1 MNELS
6 VRGLLTQENVKAKFQ
21 EILKD
26 RAAGFTAN
34 LAVMVSNSEAL
45 SKCEPM
51 SVISAAVISASL
63 DLPLDP
69 NLGFAAVV
77 PYGNKAQFQIMYKG
91 LNQLA
96 MRTGQYKTIG
106 VSEIYEGQLES
117 ENPLTGDYVFNFD
130 NKTSSKIIGFAAY
143 FRLLNG
149 FEKTVYWPVEKI
161 NAHGKKYSKSFNNIN
176 GRWKEDFEAM
186 SRKTVLKHLLS
197 KWGILSIEMQ
207 TAIIA
212 DQSVVRGGIDDQE
225 TSFEYVDNDKISP
238 EKIEPETHTDPFKA
252 EKPKSEKVYKT
263 EVEAKKDFEN
273 GLLSKDEYQDICFNI
288 AIK

>member
-21 EILKD
+21 EILRD

-117 ENPLTGDYVFNFD
+117 ENPLTGEYIFNFD

-149 FEKTVYWPVEKI
+149 FEKTVYWTIEKI
-161 NAHGKKYSKSFNNIN
+161 NSHGKKYSKSFNNTN
-176 GRWKEDFEAM
+176 GRWKEDFDAM
-186 SRKTVLKHLLS
+186 ARKTVLKNLLNTWAP
-197 KWGILSIEMQ
+197 KSIEMQ
-207 TAIIA
+207 KAIIA
-212 DQSVVRGGIDDQE
+212 DQAVVSGGIEDE
-225 TSFEYVDNDKISP
+225 SEFEYVDNDQNTVP
-238 EKIEPETHTDPFKA
+238 PTETPAPRTSYA
-252 EKPKSEKVYKT
+252 SEKEIDDDLFKGAIDKKT
-263 EVEAKKDFEN
+263 AEELKFNFAINNDGTAK
-273 GLLSKDEYQDICFNI
+273 
-288 AIK
+288 

>member
-21 EILKD
+21 EILRD

-117 ENPLTGDYVFNFD
+117 ENPLTGEYIFNFE
-130 NKTSSKIIGFAAY
+130 NKTSNKIIGFAAY

-149 FEKTVYWPVEKI
+149 FEKTVYWTIEKI
-161 NAHGKKYSKSFNNIN
+161 NSHGKKYSKSFNNTN
-176 GRWKEDFEAM
+176 GRWKEDFDAM
-186 SRKTVLKHLLS
+186 ARKTVLKHLLS

-207 TAIIA
+207 TAIKA
-212 DQSVVRGGIDDQE
+212 DQSIVKGGVDDQE
-225 TSFEYVDNDKISP
+225 TTFEYVDNDKQAIEMQEP
-238 EKIEPETHTDPFKA
+238 PKPREKYETPAQVKEDLLKGAIDKDTA
-252 EKPKSEKVYKT
+252 ET
-263 EVEAKKDFEN
+263 
-273 GLLSKDEYQDICFNI
+273 LLFNFAVQDG
-288 AIK
+288 K

>member
-51 SVISAAVISASL
+51 SIISAAVISASL

-69 NLGFAAVV
+69 NLGFAAIV
-77 PYGNKAQFQIMYKG
+77 PYGNRAQFQIMYKG

-106 VSEIYEGQLES
+106 VSEIYDGQLES
-117 ENPLTGDYVFNFD
+117 ENPLTGEYVFNFS
-130 NKTSSKIIGFAAY
+130 NKKSDKIVGFAAY
-143 FRLLNG
+143 FRLING
-149 FEKTVYWPVEKI
+149 FEKTVYWPIEKI
-161 NAHGKKYSKSFNNIN
+161 SKHGKKYSKSFNNPN

-186 SRKTVLKHLLS
+186 AQKTVLKHLIS

-207 TAIIA
+207 TAIKA

-238 EKIEPETHTDPFKA
+238 EKIEPETHTDPFKS

-273 GLLSKDEYQDICFNI
+273 SLLSKDEYQDICFKL